1 MANAERNPQR
11 KIQVDVKRSSEN
23 GTLVVTTAFPQEIR
37 KRAYL
42 TEKDAL
48 DTVGEKRYI
57 RTTELLAFAGGAIGG
72 IIGAVDLFVA
82 GVTGA
87 NVNEVGAGIGLG
99 ILANYFYNS
108 SKHAYK
114 ERKAAIE
121 ELKELKRSS

>member
-48 DTVGEKRYI
+48 DTVGEKRSIFSLFSYNPCI
-57 RTTELLAFAGGAIGG
+57 PARIFPPKLSPPGGSRI
-72 IIGAVDLFVA
+72 
-82 GVTGA
+82 
-87 NVNEVGAGIGLG
+87 
-99 ILANYFYNS
+99 Y
-108 SKHAYK
+108 
-114 ERKAAIE
+114 
-121 ELKELKRSS
+121 